1 LGIFLTIVGFLSGV
15 HIMQLLAFGGKVSDF
30 NTAAYETYQ
39 QKNIY
44 FFHKTGVLF

>member
-1 LGIFLTIVGFLSGV
+1 MTIVGFLSGIHV
-15 HIMQLLAFGGKVSDF
+15 VQLLAFGGEIPDF
-30 NTAAYETYQ
+30 DTAADETYQ